1 MRGAKRGAT
10 HHHLPKEENV
20 MTTYRKLAIAA
31 ASLVGVLA
39 APGTALADTTV
50 SLTVGPI
57 PIGGVPAEICV
68 IQSDVEAEECESTPA
83 GETVSLTVVA
93 EVDTP
98 EPVLVPPTVTPVPCP
113 AGTEGVAAQ
122 VSTGSAATTIS
133 GSVTVVLDD
142 GAPVVVP
149 IEEVVAAGGQT
160 VTVFACAGASP
171 GVPVPAPPVL

>member
-1 MRGAKRGAT
+1 
-10 HHHLPKEENV
+10 

-57 PIGGVPAEICV
+57 PIAGVPAEICV

-83 GETVSLTVVA
+83 GETVSLTLVA

-142 GAPVVVP
+142 GAPVVIP
-149 IEEVVAAGGQT
+149 IEEVVAGGGQT

-171 GVPVPAPPVL
+171 GVPNPAPPVL